1 MRWIVL
7 ALTLTPGLALG
18 DIYRWVDGNGA
29 VHYSDTPGLSTAE
42 PVQLHTVAPAKPRT
56 ETAAAPA
63 LTDREAA
70 DRLCRDR
77 LAREA
82 KASLAAERDPA
93 PSRDCT
99 KARNKLALTKAQW
112 ERKSRR
118 GYRQS
123 DKIKFENLIADWQ
136 LRAQQSCN

>member
-18 DIYRWVDGNGA
+18 EIYRWVDGNGA
-29 VHYSDTPGLSTAE
+29 VHYSDTPRLSTAK
-42 PVQLHTVAPAKPRT
+42 PVQLHMIAPAKPHT
-56 ETAAAPA
+56 ETATA

-70 DRLCRDR
+70 DRLRRDR

>member
-18 DIYRWVDGNGA
+18 DIYKWVDANGA
-29 VHYSDTPGLSTAE
+29 VHYADTPRLSTAE
-42 PVQLHTVAPAKPRT
+42 PIQLNMTVPAMPRT
-56 ETAAAPA
+56 ETAAA

-70 DRLCRDR
+70 DRLRSDR
-77 LAREA
+77 LARQA
-82 KASLAAERDPA
+82 KASLAAERDAA

-123 DKIKFENLIADWQ
+123 DKIKFENQIADGQ
-136 LRAQQSCN
+136 LRVQQSCN